1 MNPQPLCS
9 VDYFSQ
15 SRDGSNKPRSEVIP
29 QSYGYANLFLF
40 PLWKVS
46 FFYLFSFWC
55 GCRHVQMC
63 GVTLT
68 LITFSP
74 FPLLIFISA
83 HSLSPS
89 SSHALALALT
99 ALMHAHARTCTH
111 STHARTRTH
120 TRSVSILPLS
130 ISLSPSL
137 LLFLRSRPMLQKEA
151 GLQQSLEWSHSFSRT
166 DRNRSWCQVFSSG
179 TNP

>member
-1 MNPQPLCS
+1 M
-9 VDYFSQ
+9 
-15 SRDGSNKPRSEVIP
+15 DGSNNPRSEVIP

-99 ALMHAHARTCTH
+99 ALMHAHART
-111 STHARTRTH
+111 HALSRYSPFPSHYR
-120 TRSVSILPLS
+120 PLYFYFYVLDQCCKKRPGCS
-130 ISLSPSL
+130 NRWNEAIPFPGQTETGAGARFLAPERIPSSPS
-137 LLFLRSRPMLQKEA
+137 FI
-151 GLQQSLEWSHSFSRT
+151 
-166 DRNRSWCQVFSSG
+166 
-179 TNP
+179 